1 MKIGIIGLG
10 KMGNAIA
17 FRLLKAGFHVVGF
30 DTNTQARNE
39 LAALGGELVD
49 RAELILQQTQVAWLM
64 VPAGAIIDS
73 VLEQMRPLLKPGAII
88 VDGGNSHFTDSVRR
102 AKELET
108 LSVSFLD
115 CGVSGGIH
123 GRETGF
129 SIMIGGDH
137 AAFLNLERVFSTLAA
152 PHGYAYLGPSGAGHY
167 VKMVHNGIEY
177 ALLESYAE
185 GFSLLKNG
193 SYPQLDLEKIA
204 SVWDNGAVIR
214 SWILEL
220 AENIFAHDQEL
231 KNVSGEIASNGTGIW
246 TVQEAHE
253 KKVPVPLIEDSVKI
267 REWSVRTGG
276 NYATKIVALLRNQF
290 GGHPFK
296 KV

>member
-1 MKIGIIGLG
+1 M
-10 KMGNAIA
+10 
-17 FRLLKAGFHVVGF
+17 
-30 DTNTQARNE
+30 
-39 LAALGGELVD
+39 
-49 RAELILQQTQVAWLM
+49 
-64 VPAGAIIDS
+64 
-73 VLEQMRPLLKPGAII
+73 LKPGAII

-220 AENIFAHDQEL
+220 AQNIFAHDQEL